1 MEFSGDITSF
11 EDFRKLI
18 IKTSPGS
25 WNFFRGESRDFYTLI
40 PKIGRLTSRP
50 RTSGE
55 GCVPDEVVPADIYGE
70 YQALQEFKKL
80 GRHMVE
86 VQPATD
92 WEWLALAQHHGLP
105 TRLLDWSV
113 NPLIALYFAVAPTY
127 SDLDLQKDRV
137 SNPAYGGGAA
147 FYIAH
152 TMYGLSDIDEKTNP
166 FEAETCFFMAPVIAS
181 RIKAQSGV
189 FSLLKDPWRSLEKQL
204 TAKEH
209 IRKYRIPFQYRSFL
223 AQELKLL
230 GINHAFVF
238 ADLDGLARY
247 IQEKVSDKTDP
258 QQSLAHRHV

>member
-1 MEFSGDITSF
+1 MEISGEITSF
-11 EDFRKLI
+11 EAFRRLI

-25 WNFFRGESRDFYTLI
+25 WNFFRGESRDYYTLI
-40 PKIGRLTSRP
+40 PKIGRLTKEP
-50 RTSGE
+50 AGE
-55 GCVPDEVVPADIYGE
+55 GGEVVPAEVYGE

-113 NPLIALYFAVAPTY
+113 NPLIALYFAVGDPY
-127 SDLDLQKDRV
+127 SDLDLRRDKIANHD
-137 SNPAYGGGAA
+137 YEGGAA

-152 TMYGLSDIDEKTNP
+152 TMYGLSDIDERQNP
-166 FEAETCFFMAPVIAS
+166 FQADTCFFMAPVIAS

-189 FSLLKDPWRSLEKQL
+189 FSLLKNPWRSLEGQL
-204 TAKEH
+204 SAREH
-209 IRKYRIPFQYRSFL
+209 IRKYRIPFRNRGFL
-223 AQELKLL
+223 AQELKVL

-258 QQSLAHRHV
+258 QQALAHRHT

>member
-1 MEFSGDITSF
+1 MEISGEIRSF
-11 EDFRKLI
+11 EEFRRLI
-18 IKTSPGS
+18 KKTNPGS
-25 WNFFRGESRDFYTLI
+25 WNFFRGESRDFYSLV
-40 PKIGRLTSRP
+40 PKIGRITKEPP
-50 RTSGE
+50 RSGK
-55 GCVPDEVVPADIYGE
+55 GAAVDNRMPADIYGE
-70 YQALQEFKKL
+70 HEALQEFKKS

-86 VQPATD
+86 VQPATE

-113 NPLIALYFAVAPTY
+113 NPLIALYFAVADPY
-127 SDLDLQKDRV
+127 SDLDLERDRI
-137 SNPAYGGGAA
+137 SDPGYCGGAA

-152 TMYGLSDIDEKTNP
+152 TMYGLSEIDEKASP
-166 FEAETCFFMAPVIAS
+166 FEAGTCFFSAPVIAS

-189 FSLLKDPWRSLEKQL
+189 FSVLKNPWKPLEQQL
-204 TAKEH
+204 SEKEH
-209 IRKYRIPFQYRSFL
+209 IRKYRIPFQNRTFL

-258 QQSLAHRHV
+258 QQSLAKRHV